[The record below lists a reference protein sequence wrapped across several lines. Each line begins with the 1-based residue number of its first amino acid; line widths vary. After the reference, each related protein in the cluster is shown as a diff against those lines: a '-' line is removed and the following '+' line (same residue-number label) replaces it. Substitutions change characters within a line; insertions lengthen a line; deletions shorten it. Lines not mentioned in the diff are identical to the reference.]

1 METRANYLIVGLFTL
16 AVIASG
22 FVFVWW
28 FSQPAQR
35 AQGSTIEVAYDGAV
49 SGLRA
54 GSSVLFN
61 GIWVGEVRSL
71 RLDPD
76 DPRRVIAVA
85 TVQAST
91 PIRADTKAGLEYQG
105 LTGIA
110 SISLTGGQPDA
121 PPPPP
126 GPNGLPRIVAQSSSL
141 QDMMSVVRT
150 VGGQAEDVLKR
161 IERLLADNQADVRTA
176 VSNIARFSEAL
187 GRNSEAID
195 GFVKDASSAAKSLA
209 SVSARI
215 DQLVSGEDGKGV
227 VADISGAARAVRE
240 LAENLDKRTAEIT
253 VGVTRFT
260 NQGLREFEAMA
271 TDGRRTINDFDR
283 TLRKFERNPREF
295 IFGGSGVPEYS
306 GRR

>member
-22 FVFVWW
+22 FGFVWW

-35 AQGSTIEVAYDGAV
+35 AQGSAIEVAYDGAV

-71 RLDPD
+71 RLDPA

-121 PPPPP
+121 PPPPT

-141 QDMMSVVRT
+141 QDVMSVVRT

-161 IERLLADNQADVRTA
+161 IERVLADNQADVRTA

-195 GFVKDASSAAKSLA
+195 GFVKDASSAAKSIA
-209 SVSARI
+209 SVSAKI
-215 DQLVSGEDGKGV
+215 EQLVGGEDGKGA
-227 VADISGAARAVRE
+227 VAEITGAARAVRE

-253 VGVTRFT
+253 TGVTRFT

-283 TLRKFERNPREF
+283 TLRKFERSPREF

>member
-22 FVFVWW
+22 FMFVWW

-35 AQGSTIEVAYDGAV
+35 AQGRTIEVAYDGAV
-49 SGLRA
+49 SGLRV

-71 RLDPD
+71 RLDPT

-85 TVQAST
+85 TVQASA

-121 PPPPP
+121 PPPPS
-126 GPNGLPRIVAQSSSL
+126 GPDGPPRIVAQSSSL

-150 VGGQAEDVLKR
+150 VGGQAEAVLTR
-161 IERLLADNQADVRTA
+161 IDRLLSDNQADVRAA

-195 GFVKDASSAAKSLA
+195 GFVKDASAAAKSIA
-209 SVSARI
+209 SVSAKVE
-215 DQLVSGEDGKGV
+215 QLVSGEDGKGV
-227 VADISGAARAVRE
+227 VAEISGAARAVRV
-240 LAENLDKRTAEIT
+240 LAENLDKRTAEVT
-253 VGVTRFT
+253 TGVTRFT

-283 TLRKFERNPREF
+283 TLRNFERNPRQF
-295 IFGGSGVPEYS
+295 IFGGGGVPEYS